1 MIEGTVNENYEA
13 TIRLTL
19 RSTAGEERE
28 IEAIIDT
35 GFTGYLTLPTALID
49 QLALS
54 WKGRSQ
60 ALIADGSIHIFDEY
74 IGIVLWNGEALTME
88 VAAAD
93 TTPLVGMGLLRG
105 HGLRVDVVENGAVK
119 IEKLVSG

>member
-13 TIRLTL
+13 TIRLTF
-19 RSTAGEERE
+19 RGAAREGRE

-49 QLALS
+49 RLALS

-74 IGIVLWNGEALTME
+74 IGTVLWNGEARTVE

-105 HGLRVDVVENGAVK
+105 HGLKVDVVANGAVT
-119 IEKLVSG
+119 IEALV

>member
-19 RSTAGEERE
+19 RGVARGERE

-49 QLALS
+49 RLALS

-60 ALIADGSIHIFDEY
+60 ALIADGSVHVFDEY
-74 IGIVLWNGEALTME
+74 IGTVLWNGQDRMVE
-88 VAAAD
+88 VAAVD

-105 HGLRVDVVENGAVK
+105 HGLRVDVVENGSVK
-119 IEKLVSG
+119 IEELV

>member
-13 TIRLTL
+13 TILLIL
-19 RSTAGEERE
+19 RGVAREERE

-49 QLALS
+49 RLALS

-60 ALIADGSIHIFDEY
+60 ALIADGSVHVFDEY
-74 IGIVLWNGEALTME
+74 IGTVLWNGQDRTVE

-105 HGLRVDVVENGAVK
+105 HGLRVDVVENGSVK
-119 IEKLVSG
+119 IEELV

>member
-19 RSTAGEERE
+19 RGVSREERE

-49 QLALS
+49 RLALS

-60 ALIADGSIHIFDEY
+60 ALIADGSVHVFDEY
-74 IGIVLWNGEALTME
+74 IGTVLWNGQDRMVE

-105 HGLRVDVVENGAVK
+105 HGLRVDVVENGSVK
-119 IEKLVSG
+119 IEELV

>member
-19 RSTAGEERE
+19 RGVAREERE

-49 QLALS
+49 HLALS

-60 ALIADGSIHIFDEY
+60 ALIADGSVHVFDEY
-74 IGIVLWNGEALTME
+74 IGTVLWNGQDRMVE

-105 HGLRVDVVENGAVK
+105 HGLRVDVVENGSVK
-119 IEKLVSG
+119 IEELV

>member
-1 MIEGTVNENYEA
+1 MIDGTVNENYEA
-13 TIRLTL
+13 TILLIL
-19 RSTAGEERE
+19 RGVAREERE

-49 QLALS
+49 RLALS

-60 ALIADGSIHIFDEY
+60 ALIADGSVHVFDEY
-74 IGIVLWNGEALTME
+74 IGTVLWNGQDRTVE

-93 TTPLVGMGLLRG
+93 TTPLVGMGLLRR
-105 HGLRVDVVENGAVK
+105 HSLRVDVVENGSVK
-119 IEKLVSG
+119 IEELV